1 MEFFGARNSSLG
13 RPVLSGTKIWRR
25 GVGAVLGVAV
35 IVLGGLAAARA
46 AESYHLLKK
55 YSIGQAEGSTREY
68 FDYITVDSAAR
79 RVYLSHGTE
88 IKVISADDGS
98 VVGKIGRAHV

>member
-13 RPVLSGTKIWRR
+13 RQVWSGTKIWRR

-68 FDYITVDSAAR
+68 FGGFGGAAGIFVAR
-79 RVYLSHGTE
+79 HGDQ
-88 IKVISADDGS
+88 SDQRG
-98 VVGKIGRAHV
+98 